1 MHVSWGTDKSTMS
14 FDDKSEFTYQNGR
27 VTMTNGGV
35 MAQQEKIN
43 QSKGK

>member
-1 MHVSWGTDKSTMS
+1 MHVSWGTDKSIMS
-14 FDDKSEFTYQNGR
+14 FEGKSEFTYQNGH